1 MYSRDPFRKRSGD
14 PRTIVIAFDI
24 SEQFAPCGI
33 AIGVFAVVD
42 QLSFQSA
49 EEALHRRI
57 VPAIRLAAH

>member
-1 MYSRDPFRKRSGD
+1 LRAALFFIGRRS
-14 PRTIVIAFDI
+14 RTIVTAFDVR
-24 SEQFAPCGI
+24 EKFAPRGI

-42 QLSFQSA
+42 QLGFQSA